1 MQITENRGPE
11 GRCYRPEIDPRA
23 ARCYPPDHRIS
34 RPLRCRLL
42 PGPTIDA
49 VVVEHLAYYFGS
61 LKINSDVYHYVG
73 TPTDQHYTSLLSKS
87 TMSYTISA
95 RGASGR
101 YMPETTENERF
112 WASLH
117 AKNRKR
123 PPKWPPKIT
132 ENDPPWHISSKG
144 IFGGPAGPR
153 RR

>member
-42 PGPTIDA
+42 PGRTIDA
-49 VVVEHLAYYFGS
+49 VVVEHLAS
-61 LKINSDVYHYVG
+61 DHSDVYHYVG
-73 TPTDQHYTSLLSKS
+73 TPTNQHYTSLLSKS

-95 RGASGR
+95 QGASGR
-101 YMPETTENERF
+101 HMPETTENERF
-112 WASLH
+112 WASLW

-123 PPKWPPKIT
+123 PRKWAPKIT

-144 IFGGPAGPR
+144 IFGGPGPR
-153 RR
+153 RP